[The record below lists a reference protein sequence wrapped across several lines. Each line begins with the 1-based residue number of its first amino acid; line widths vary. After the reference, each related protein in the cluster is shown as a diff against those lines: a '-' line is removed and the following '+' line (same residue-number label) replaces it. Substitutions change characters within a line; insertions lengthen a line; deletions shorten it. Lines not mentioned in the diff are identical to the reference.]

1 MKEAILKVDLDNIL
15 YNYRH
20 IKCYYKKNIIA
31 ILKDDAYGLG
41 LIEIAKTLQYEEGI
55 IIGVSSLDEI
65 IKLRKSDYQKEI
77 LYLNVFDEGDLNI
90 ILDNDVNV
98 IVENLNQLK
107 LLKNTKIKFHLKF
120 NTGMNRLG
128 LKDQEAISSIKEVNN
143 NSNKYNLVGLM
154 THLADEDEDHQCYE
168 RFKNYVEKVKKD
180 NLIIHCFSSS
190 SLKENFDD
198 ITNYV
203 RVGIK
208 LYGLSKR
215 NLFLHNAI
223 HLSCPIL
230 SIKEVNKY
238 EKVGYDYSYT
248 TKDKGY
254 LYILPLGYG
263 HGWGRFEN
271 SIGFIK
277 DTYLYQAG
285 KISMDYSTYFSTKL
299 IDINEKIQLIGSKT
313 PFNNL
318 AEMNH
323 MDFHELLLRLK
334 NIKKEYIKKTI

>member
-20 IKCYYKKNIIA
+20 IKCYYKKNVIA

-55 IIGVSSLDEI
+55 IIGVSSLEEI
-65 IKLRKSDYQKEI
+65 IKLRTNEYQKEI
-77 LYLNVFDEGDLNI
+77 LYLNVFDEEDLKVI
-90 ILDNDVNV
+90 IDNDVCV

-128 LKDQEAISSIKEVNN
+128 LKDQEAMQAIKEVNN
-143 NSNKYNLVGLM
+143 NTNKYNLVGLM

-168 RFKNYVEKVKKD
+168 RFKNYVEKVT
-180 NLIIHCFSSS
+180 LISHCFSSS
-190 SLKENFDD
+190 SLKESFND

-208 LYGLSKR
+208 LYGLSKK

-230 SIKEVNKY
+230 SIKAVNKY

-248 TKDKGY
+248 IKDKGY

-263 HGWGRFEN
+263 HGWGRFDN

-299 IDINEKIQLIGSKT
+299 IDITEKIQLIGSKT

>member
-1 MKEAILKVDLDNIL
+1 MV
-15 YNYRH
+15 RH
-20 IKCYYKKNIIA
+20 RR
-31 ILKDDAYGLG
+31 
-41 LIEIAKTLQYEEGI
+41 
-55 IIGVSSLDEI
+55 
-65 IKLRKSDYQKEI
+65 IKLRGSGIFENNKPLNKKRRLKKKSNLDVDHLLSKKRP
-77 LYLNVFDEGDLNI
+77 LNKVA
-90 ILDNDVNV
+90 
-98 IVENLNQLK
+98 K
-107 LLKNTKIKFHLKF
+107 TKKI
-120 NTGMNRLG
+120 
-128 LKDQEAISSIKEVNN
+128 A
-143 NSNKYNLVGLM
+143 
-154 THLADEDEDHQCYE
+154 
-168 RFKNYVEKVKKD
+168 KKD

-190 SLKENFDD
+190 SLKESFND

-208 LYGLSKR
+208 LYGLSKK

-263 HGWGRFEN
+263 HGWVRFDN

-299 IDINEKIQLIGSKT
+299 FDINEKIQLIGSKT

-323 MDFHELLLRLK
+323 IDFHELLLRLK